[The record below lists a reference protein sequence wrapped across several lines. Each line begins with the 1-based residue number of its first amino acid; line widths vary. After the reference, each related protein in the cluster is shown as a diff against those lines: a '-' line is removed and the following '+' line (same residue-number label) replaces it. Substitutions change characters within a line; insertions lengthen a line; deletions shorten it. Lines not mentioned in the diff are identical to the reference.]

1 MRAAAV
7 GRSYNNK
14 LSVQPDSTNLSL
26 GSEGLAGGNSS
37 FEYYIDKGGKV
48 ISFFILTNHFVVLA
62 LILRPWTREY
72 MRSMLADK
80 LAMLA
85 NSMLKSMER
94 LNECELLPFSMVLTS
109 DLTNI

>member
-26 GSEGLAGGNSS
+26 GSEGLAVGNSS

-48 ISFFILTNHFVVLA
+48 VSFFFIILTNHFVVLA
-62 LILRPWTREY
+62 VILRPWTREY
-72 MRSMLADK
+72 MRSMLTDK

-94 LNECELLPFSMVLTS
+94 LNERPT
-109 DLTNI
+109 